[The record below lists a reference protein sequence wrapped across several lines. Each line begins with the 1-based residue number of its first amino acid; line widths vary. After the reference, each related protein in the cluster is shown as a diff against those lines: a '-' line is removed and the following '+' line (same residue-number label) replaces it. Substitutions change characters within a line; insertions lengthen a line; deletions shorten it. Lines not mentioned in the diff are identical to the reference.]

1 VKFRGQKALRSG
13 EWKYLV
19 LDGDEFLFDLSR
31 DQRERANL
39 ARRHPDRLAD
49 LRARYAAWEAA
60 LPPIP
65 RRLGQHS
72 LHQGRPR
79 PAGVPVTHQINGP
92 CSSSTELV
100 YDG

>member
-1 VKFRGQKALRSG
+1 M
-13 EWKYLV
+13 

-49 LRARYAAWEAA
+49 LRARYATWEAS

-65 RRLGQHS
+65 PDASVSIPYTKADLA
-72 LHQGRPR
+72 L
-79 PAGVPVTHQINGP
+79 PASP
-92 CSSSTELV
+92 
-100 YDG
+100 